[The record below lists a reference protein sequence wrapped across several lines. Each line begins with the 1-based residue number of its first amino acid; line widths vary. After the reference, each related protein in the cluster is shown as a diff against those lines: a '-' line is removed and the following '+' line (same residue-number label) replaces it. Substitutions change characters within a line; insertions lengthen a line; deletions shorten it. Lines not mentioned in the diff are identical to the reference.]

1 MAGFIKRSAGI
12 KPSNVQGTMSCAM
25 QAPSSVDTECPDD
38 PHHEKSDPE
47 SKVEEGLTAT
57 SEPVSFPEGGLRAW
71 RTICGV
77 ALVQFSTFGYTNA
90 YGVYNDFYVR
100 EYMSNISSSQLSWIG
115 SVQLMLVL
123 SVGLFS
129 GRLYDT
135 GYFYHLMIG
144 GAFLFVFSF
153 FMLSLTSPG
162 QYYQVFLAQ
171 GIGAGLAIGIMY
183 IPGIAVVSHYFQRRR
198 LFAMGIATSGSGLGG
213 AVQPIMLNRLFYGRV
228 GFNNGVRISAAFN
241 AGVLIIALLLMRTRL
256 PSTPRK
262 DRSTLL
268 HMRAFFREGPYV
280 ATVVGTIFVL
290 AGLYF
295 PIFFLQLSAIKNGID
310 PDLAFYVLPVLNAF
324 TILGRVIPSLFV
336 HRMGIY
342 NFMIPCVTS
351 CAILIYCTLTVK
363 TVAATFTIA
372 PLYGL
377 FVGAYV
383 GFLAPMVGSLAK
395 QDSEIGARMG
405 ICFAFT
411 GFGGLVGN
419 PIAGALLTSSYLW
432 WRPSLFAGLCVTCG
446 AILFT
451 LARFGV
457 ARQKGTQRV

>member
-1 MAGFIKRSAGI
+1 
-12 KPSNVQGTMSCAM
+12 M
-25 QAPSSVDTECPDD
+25 QTSPSVDTECPDD
-38 PHHEKSDPE
+38 ANREMSDPG
-47 SKVEEGLTAT
+47 SKVEESFASV
-57 SEPVSFPEGGLRAW
+57 SETLSFPEGGLRAW

-90 YGVYNDFYVR
+90 YGVYNDYYVR
-100 EYMSNISSSQLSWIG
+100 EYMINISSSKLSWIG

-144 GAFLFVFSF
+144 GAFLFVFSL
-153 FMLSLTSPG
+153 FMLSLTNPG
-162 QYYQVFLAQ
+162 QFYQVFLSQ

-198 LFAMGIATSGSGLGG
+198 TFAMGIATTGSGLGG
-213 AVQPIMLNRLFYGRV
+213 TVQPIMLNKLFYGRV
-228 GFNNGVRISAAFN
+228 GFHNGVRISAAFN

-256 PSTPRK
+256 PPTPRK
-262 DRSTLL
+262 DGSTLL
-268 HMRAFFREGPYV
+268 HMRMFFREGPYV
-280 ATVVGTIFVL
+280 ATVVGTMLIL

-295 PIFFLQLSAIKNGID
+295 PIFFLQLIAVKNGISA
-310 PDLAFYVLPVLNAF
+310 DLAFYLLPVLNAF
-324 TILGRVIPSLFV
+324 TILGRVMPSLFV
-336 HRMGIY
+336 HQMGIY

-351 CAILIYCTLTVK
+351 CAVLIYCTLTVK
-363 TVAATFTIA
+363 TVAASYIIA
-372 PLYGL
+372 LLYGF

-383 GFLAPMVGSLAK
+383 GFLAPMVGSLARR
-395 QDSEIGARMG
+395 DSEIGARMG
-405 ICFAFT
+405 ICFTFT

-419 PIAGALLTSSYLW
+419 PIAGALLTSSYIW

-446 AILFT
+446 AILFA

-457 ARQKGTQRV
+457 ARQKGTRRV